1 MLYYIS
7 QVKLG
12 RIMKIGDLVRV
23 KTEWE
28 FCYPKYKGVLGIITE
43 IIQLRNNRR
52 IWWLHP
58 HVRGVERTSMP
69 QDTLEV
75 IR

>member
-1 MLYYIS
+1 
-7 QVKLG
+7 
-12 RIMKIGDLVRV
+12 MKIGDLVRV

-28 FCYPKYKGVLGIITE
+28 FCYPEYKGVLGIITE

-58 HVRGVERTSMP
+58 HVRGEERTCMP

-75 IR
+75 INENRQTI